1 MEALIKHATLAWNPI
16 RETRTRLHEG
26 TLTPGA
32 IAMPFLAVVIGC
44 NLVAGGAQQFFND
57 AVAFGAGMQ
66 LTNHPLVTNPFA
78 QRVLA
83 TLGALA
89 PAAAV
94 ALLPTRVFV
103 PAGRAATVASIIIFN
118 AAWAFYG
125 AALGTPV
132 YILAGSIATSD
143 LELGLGV
150 FAMLMV
156 PAMMAIFVLLVW
168 CWIMVLRGV
177 LRLTYTALALVTF
190 SAAAALGILVTA
202 VLAMVA
208 A

>member
-1 MEALIKHATLAWNPI
+1 MEALLKHATLAWNPI

-32 IAMPFLAVVIGC
+32 IVVPFIAVVVGC

-57 AVAFGAGMQ
+57 AVAFAAGVE
-66 LTNHPLVTNPFA
+66 LTDHPLVTNPFA

-83 TLGALA
+83 TLGTLL

-94 ALLPTRVFV
+94 ALLPARVFV

-132 YILAGSIATSD
+132 YILAGSIATAD

-150 FAMLMV
+150 FSVLMV
-156 PAMMAIFVLLVW
+156 PATLAVLALLVW
-168 CWIMVLRGV
+168 FWLTALRRV
-177 LRLTYTALALVTF
+177 LRLSYSATTLVTL
-190 SAAAALGILVTA
+190 SAAATVCVLVVA
-202 VLAMVA
+202 VLAIVPG
-208 A
+208 